1 MNTCSLLSSKVA
13 SSENED
19 VVIFDLTFLFI
30 ISIIKHEQE
39 SIIN

>member
-1 MNTCSLLSSKVA
+1 MNNCSLLSSKVA
-13 SSENED
+13 SSENEY